1 MGRQTL
7 LWLAQITLLL
17 GCGPDAPDALL
28 TPRNTLLS
36 AQSTG
41 HWSMWSEPVNLGPVV
56 NSRFIETG
64 AELSPDE
71 LSLYFNSDRPGGLGG
86 HDIWVSRRACRD
98 CPWETPVNLG
108 PTINSPQTDGTPAL
122 SPDGHLLFFSSSRD
136 GGQGGED
143 IWVSRRTHT
152 DDDLAWEPPVNLGPG
167 LNTPIN
173 ETSPAFLAGRG
184 VSGHHTLY
192 FVRWAT
198 ALTDFDIYQA
208 SVTRNGE
215 SLGPAVPVAELN
227 HPSFLDGDPTI
238 RADGREL
245 LFWSTRP
252 GGEGDLDIWVATRCS
267 VRDPWSTPQPLGP
280 PVNTSFG
287 GEFVPA
293 LSHDGRTL
301 VFTGNMLRGGSFGR
315 QDLWI
320 STRTHV
326 GDDHDGD
333 ECHEGGRDD
342 EVMR

>member
-1 MGRQTL
+1 MNRARRSLASLILIAL
-7 LWLAQITLLL
+7 LVS
-17 GCGPDAPDALL
+17 CGVDAPDERVAGIQAMSFA
-28 TPRNTLLS
+28 NS
-36 AQSTG
+36 E
-41 HWSMWSEPVNLGPVV
+41 WSEPVNLGPVV
-56 NSRFIETG
+56 NSPFIDTG

-86 HDIWVSRRACRD
+86 PDIWVSRRACRD
-98 CPWETPVNLG
+98 CPWEAPVNVG
-108 PTINSPQTDGTPAL
+108 PNINSRLTDGTPAF
-122 SPDGHLLFFSSSRD
+122 SPDGHLLFFSSRRA

-152 DDDLAWEPPVNLGPG
+152 DDDLGWEPPVNLGPG
-167 LNTPIN
+167 INTPSN

-184 VSGHHTLY
+184 VRGHHTLY

-198 ALTDFDIYQA
+198 ALTEFDIYQA

-215 SLGPAVPVAELN
+215 SLGPAVPVTELN

-245 LFWSTRP
+245 MFWSTRP
-252 GGEGDLDIWVATRCS
+252 GGVGDLDIWVATRCS
-267 VRDPWSTPQPLGP
+267 VRDPWSPPQPLGP

-293 LSHDGRTL
+293 LSRDGRTL

-315 QDLWI
+315 QDLWM
-320 STRTHV
+320 STRT
-326 GDDHDGD
+326 GLGNDHDDGCGTEKHD
-333 ECHEGGRDD
+333 E
-342 EVMR
+342 